1 MTHTLQTWPF
11 SQFALKLYLELI
23 ASSISS
29 PVIPSHHFI
38 PGKRVLYLSIHFFLP
53 YNNLRGAL
61 RVVRCDLVFFFPSR
75 CLIPLSKATSSNCA
89 AASMIR
95 SSALIPECSKSFIQ
109 GLRCDHTKLAFRMP
123 DSERKLHIG
132 KSLLFAF
139 LSLGLCVCVAA
150 GACDPHSMFSLVL
163 SSTQVGVALLTAS
176 LTTVSIATVC
186 SLLIICTKGKCPNVA
201 QALIE
206 ADSLTL
212 LCWFKDCVLKGHFL
226 FVRGLVGCCFL
237 FPFS

>member
-11 SQFALKLYLELI
+11 SQFALKLYLEVI

-61 RVVRCDLVFFFPSR
+61 RVVRCDLFFFSPSR

-139 LSLGLCVCVAA
+139 LSLGLCVCVWLQE
-150 GACDPHSMFSLVL
+150 LVIL
-163 SSTQVGVALLTAS
+163 
-176 LTTVSIATVC
+176 TVC
-186 SLLIICTKGKCPNVA
+186 SA
-201 QALIE
+201 
-206 ADSLTL
+206 
-212 LCWFKDCVLKGHFL
+212 
-226 FVRGLVGCCFL
+226 
-237 FPFS
+237 

>member
-1 MTHTLQTWPF
+1 MTHTSQTWPF
-11 SQFALKLYLELI
+11 SQFALKLYLEVI

-61 RVVRCDLVFFFPSR
+61 RVVRCDLFFSPSR

-186 SLLIICTKGKCPNVA
+186 SLLIICTKGKYPMSHR
-201 QALIE
+201 L
-206 ADSLTL
+206 
-212 LCWFKDCVLKGHFL
+212 
-226 FVRGLVGCCFL
+226 
-237 FPFS
+237 